1 MIKISVILS
10 IKILLISYIRSSS
23 QIGQDSVI
31 MDNVFKDTT
40 PTNQS
45 MKNIVCTHTSTT
57 LPHRSYYLTQLEL
70 THDSLNGNDYLV
82 PGPLYVEF
90 DELYPVVETQTNM
103 SFPTVIYYNKTTYDF
118 VSFSQYVRH
127 QSSHG
132 VPRTISHTHKD
143 GAIEISIQYTIQSNN
158 GVPEFSQLTVVP
170 IHLDGET
177 VSDFN
182 CYVLNTSE
190 EIAWFNTQ
198 ETQLMQDVNTNSD
211 KYRLRV
217 DTQEDRLLANSSK
230 N

>member
-45 MKNIVCTHTSTT
+45 IKNIVCTHTSTT

-127 QSSHG
+127 QLVYG
-132 VPRTISHTHKD
+132 VPQIGRHSHKD
-143 GAIEISIQYTIQSNN
+143 GTIVFDFQYIVQSNN
-158 GVPEFSQLTVVP
+158 GVPEFSHLAVFP

-182 CYVLNTSE
+182 CYVLSTSE
-190 EIAWFNTQ
+190 EITWFNTQ
-198 ETQLMQDVNTNSD
+198 ETQLMQDINTNSD

-217 DTQEDRLLANSSK
+217 DTQEEVVVSSL
-230 N
+230 

>member
-103 SFPTVIYYNKTTYDF
+103 SFPTVIYYNKTTYDY

-127 QSSHG
+127 ELSHG
-132 VPRTISHTHKD
+132 VPQTRTHSHKD
-143 GAIEISIQYTIQSNN
+143 GSIEYEVSYTTQSNN
-158 GVPEFSQLTVVP
+158 GVPEFDQLSVSP
-170 IHLDGET
+170 ILLDGET
-177 VSDFN
+177 VSDFQ
-182 CYVLNTSE
+182 CYVLDTPEETGWFYNQESE
-190 EIAWFNTQ
+190 
-198 ETQLMQDVNTNSD
+198 LMVDINSNSD
-211 KYRLRV
+211 KYKVRV
-217 DTQEDRLLANSSK
+217 DTQEEIQVNSL
-230 N
+230 

>member
-127 QSSHG
+127 QLIHG
-132 VPRTISHTHKD
+132 VQQIKRHSHKD
-143 GAIEISIQYTIQSNN
+143 GAIEFSIQYTTQSNN
-158 GVPEFSQLTVVP
+158 GVPEFVQLAVFP
-170 IHLDGET
+170 INLDGET

-182 CYVLNTSE
+182 CYVLSTSE

-198 ETQLMQDVNTNSD
+198 ETQLMQDINANSD

-217 DTQEDRLLANSSK
+217 DTQEEVVVSSL
-230 N
+230 